1 MSKHP
6 GVNRTPKEN
15 TQSGKPIGTNLQ
27 VQKKLNFNL

>member
-15 TQSGKPIGTNLQ
+15 AQSGKPKGT
-27 VQKKLNFNL
+27 KKNNFNS

>member
-15 TQSGKPIGTNLQ
+15 AQSGKPKGT
-27 VQKKLNFNL
+27 KKIISIHK